1 MSVERRARGQGSFDP
16 DEGFGASY
24 RAYYDL
30 DLEQASFTFEH
41 DGHELVAQVFAG
53 RAPSRGAA
61 TVVHGYYDHVGL
73 YGHLIRELVDA
84 GYTVYTYDQVGHGL
98 STGERATIDSF
109 DRYVDALEV
118 FLTHVPSR
126 ELVVGQSMGGSIVLE
141 LLDRHGASFDE
152 HFLLAPLVRPF
163 AWGANRIFY
172 HVARPFVNSIGRT
185 FAPNVANPEF
195 ADFLPNDP
203 LQARILPVAW
213 VTAMVGW
220 MTAFERRDPVDID
233 LSIVQGGT
241 DKTVDGPHNL
251 SVLERRFQAAVLTI
265 PEAHHHLV
273 NEPEPIRS
281 RIWQYLHARTADGA
295 NARSRDGG

>member
-1 MSVERRARGQGSFDP
+1 MSVERHTRGQGNFDP
-16 DEGFGASY
+16 DDGFGADY
-24 RAYYDL
+24 RAFYVL
-30 DLEQASFTFEH
+30 DLEQDCFTFEH
-41 DGHELVAQVFAG
+41 DGHELVAQVFPAQG
-53 RAPSRGAA
+53 PPRGAA
-61 TVVHGYYDHVGL
+61 TIVHGYYDHVGL
-73 YGHLIRELVDA
+73 YGHLIRELVGA

-118 FLTHVPSR
+118 FLEHVPSR

-141 LLDRHGASFDE
+141 LLDRHGACFGE

-172 HVARPFVNSIGRT
+172 QVARPFVNSIGRK
-185 FAPNVANPEF
+185 FAPNAANPEF
-195 ADFLPNDP
+195 AGFLPNDP

-213 VTAMVGW
+213 VTAMVQW
-220 MTAFERRDPVDID
+220 MKAFERRDPVDIP

-241 DKTVDGPHNL
+241 DMTVDGPHNL
-251 SVLERRFQAAVLTI
+251 SVLTRRFQAAVLEI

-281 RIWQYLHARTADGA
+281 RVWDFLHARAADKDLPGGA
-295 NARSRDGG
+295 